1 MLGSYADVRRVE
13 PDEVKSWLD
22 AGNEVVI
29 VDVRRPEAYAA
40 RHIPGARALSSRAI
54 EDGTHDLPRDKE
66 IVLY

>member
-1 MLGSYADVRRVE
+1 VLGSYAEVRRVQ

-22 AGNEVVI
+22 AESDVVI

-40 RHIPGARALSSRAI
+40 RHIPGALSLSSRAI
-54 EDGTHDLPRDKE
+54 EDGTHHLPRDKE